1 MFKRTLIAFVLLAG
15 TALPAASQD
24 IATRILTMEEQIRTL
39 TGQIE
44 ELNHAIRQMQQQ
56 LGVPQQSGSL
66 QPPPQQTKPP
76 QQQLSLKKLAEAP
89 AEAPAPG
96 EGMEQIGEPVAP
108 KKTEPVIIG
117 AESITTLND
126 DATQS
131 LSAQDGEAAIGEQ
144 TAQAAVPGTQ
154 GQVVDGTQ
162 QGQVIDGTQL
172 GQVIDGTQ
180 QGESIET
187 VSLTPQSESAEA
199 MYERYYE
206 AQLRKRYDEA
216 ETGFNDFLLKY
227 PDNSLAGTVQYRL
240 GEVFYA
246 KSDFRAAASNFLK
259 GYTQFPKSRRAPDSL
274 LMLGMSLRKLGEK
287 EKACDALA
295 SVGTEFPRAT
305 EAKKKAQAEY
315 KRAGC

>member
-1 MFKRTLIAFVLLAG
+1 MLKRSLLAIVLLAG

-24 IATRILTMEEQIRTL
+24 IATRILTMEEQIRAL

-44 ELNHAIRQMQQQ
+44 ELNHAVRQMQQQ
-56 LGVPQQSGSL
+56 LGVPQQTGTL
-66 QPPPQQTKPP
+66 EQAPKQAQEP
-76 QQQLSLKKLAEAP
+76 QQQQQLTLKKL

-96 EGMEQIGEPVAP
+96 EGMEQIGEPVTP
-108 KKTEPVIIG
+108 KKTEPVILG
-117 AESITTLND
+117 GESLTTLND
-126 DATQS
+126 DAAQS
-131 LSAQDGEAAIGEQ
+131 ITTQDGEPAIGEQ
-144 TAQAAVPGTQ
+144 SAQAVVPGTQ
-154 GQVVDGTQ
+154 
-162 QGQVIDGTQL
+162 

-187 VSLTPQSESAEA
+187 VSLTPQTESPEA

-216 ETGFNDFLLKY
+216 ETGFNDFLQKF

-259 GYTQFPKSRRAPDSL
+259 GYTQYPKSRRAPDSL

>member
-1 MFKRTLIAFVLLAG
+1 MLKRSLLAIVLLAG
-15 TALPAASQD
+15 TALPATAQD
-24 IATRILTMEEQIRTL
+24 IATRILTMEEQIRAL

-44 ELNHAIRQMQQQ
+44 ELNHAVRQMQQQ
-56 LGVPQQSGSL
+56 LGG
-66 QPPPQQTKPP
+66 PQQTGTLEQAPKQIQEP
-76 QQQLSLKKLAEAP
+76 QQKLTLKKL

-108 KKTEPVIIG
+108 KKTEPVILG
-117 AESITTLND
+117 AESLNTLND
-126 DATQS
+126 DGTQGITT
-131 LSAQDGEAAIGEQ
+131 QDGEPAIGEQ
-144 TAQAAVPGTQ
+144 SAQAVVPGTQ
-154 GQVVDGTQ
+154 GQVIDGTQ
-162 QGQVIDGTQL
+162 QGQVIDGAQE
-172 GQVIDGTQ
+172 
-180 QGESIET
+180 GESIET
-187 VSLTPQSESAEA
+187 VSLTPQTESPEA

-216 ETGFNDFLLKY
+216 ETGFNDFMQKY

-259 GYTQFPKSRRAPDSL
+259 GYTQYPKSRRAPDSL

>member
-24 IATRILTMEEQIRTL
+24 IATRILTMEEQIRVL

-44 ELNHAIRQMQQQ
+44 ELNHVLRQMQQQ
-56 LGVPQQSGSL
+56 LGAPQQSGAL
-66 QPPPQQTKPP
+66 QPPAQQTQPP

-89 AEAPAPG
+89 ADAPAPG
-96 EGMEQIGEPVAP
+96 EGMEQIGEPVQP
-108 KKTEPVIIG
+108 KKAEPVIIG

-131 LSAQDGEAAIGEQ
+131 LPAQDGEPAIGEQ
-144 TAQAAVPGTQ
+144 SAQAAVPGT
-154 GQVVDGTQ
+154 

-187 VSLTPQSESAEA
+187 VSLTPQTESAEA

>member
-1 MFKRTLIAFVLLAG
+1 MLKRSLLAIVLLAG

-24 IATRILTMEEQIRTL
+24 IATRILTMEEQIRAL

-44 ELNHAIRQMQQQ
+44 ELNHAVRQMQQQ
-56 LGVPQQSGSL
+56 LGG
-66 QPPPQQTKPP
+66 PQQTGTLEQAPKQIQEP
-76 QQQLSLKKLAEAP
+76 QQKLTLKKL

-108 KKTEPVIIG
+108 KKAEPVILG
-117 AESITTLND
+117 GESLATLND
-126 DATQS
+126 DATQGITT
-131 LSAQDGEAAIGEQ
+131 QDGEPAIGEQ
-144 TAQAAVPGTQ
+144 SAQAVVPGT
-154 GQVVDGTQ
+154 
-162 QGQVIDGTQL
+162 QGQVIDGTQQGQVVDGAQL
-172 GQVIDGTQ
+172 GQVIEGAQ

-187 VSLTPQSESAEA
+187 VSLTPQGESPEA

-216 ETGFNDFLLKY
+216 ESGFNEFLQKY
-227 PDNSLAGTVQYRL
+227 ADNSLAGTVQYRL

-246 KSDFRAAASNFLK
+246 KSDFRAAAANFLK
-259 GYTQFPKSRRAPDSL
+259 GYTQYPKSRRAPDSL

>member
-24 IATRILTMEEQIRTL
+24 IATRILTMEEQIRVL

-44 ELNHAIRQMQQQ
+44 ELNHTLRQMQQQ
-56 LGVPQQSGSL
+56 LGVPQQSGAL
-66 QPPPQQTKPP
+66 EQAPKQIQEPPQK
-76 QQQLSLKKLAEAP
+76 QLSLKKLAEAP
-89 AEAPAPG
+89 ADAPAPG

-131 LSAQDGEAAIGEQ
+131 LSAQDGEPAIGEQ
-144 TAQAAVPGTQ
+144 SAQAVVPGTQ

-162 QGQVIDGTQL
+162 L

-180 QGESIET
+180 EGESIET
-187 VSLTPQSESAEA
+187 VSLAPQTESPEA

-216 ETGFNDFLLKY
+216 ETGFNDFLQKY

>member
-1 MFKRTLIAFVLLAG
+1 MLKRSLLAIVLLAG
-15 TALPAASQD
+15 TAFPATAQD
-24 IATRILTMEEQIRTL
+24 MATRILTMEEQIRAL

-44 ELNHAIRQMQQQ
+44 ELNHAVQQMQQQ
-56 LGVPQQSGSL
+56 LGA
-66 QPPPQQTKPP
+66 PQQTGTLEQAPKQIQEP
-76 QQQLSLKKLAEAP
+76 QKKLTLKKL

-108 KKTEPVIIG
+108 KKVEPVILG
-117 AESITTLND
+117 GESLTTLND
-126 DATQS
+126 DATQGITT
-131 LSAQDGEAAIGEQ
+131 QDGEPAIGEQ
-144 TAQAAVPGTQ
+144 SAQAVVPGTQ
-154 GQVVDGTQ
+154 GQVIDGTQQGQVADGTQ
-162 QGQVIDGTQL
+162 QGQVIDGTQE
-172 GQVIDGTQ
+172 
-180 QGESIET
+180 GESIET
-187 VSLTPQSESAEA
+187 VSLTPQTESPET

-216 ETGFNDFLLKY
+216 ETGFNDFMQKY

-259 GYTQFPKSRRAPDSL
+259 GYTQYPKSRRAPDSL

-295 SVGTEFPRAT
+295 SVGTEFPRAI

>member
-1 MFKRTLIAFVLLAG
+1 MLKRSLLAIVLLTG

-24 IATRILTMEEQIRTL
+24 IATRILTMEEQIRAL

-44 ELNHAIRQMQQQ
+44 ELNHAVRQMQQQ
-56 LGVPQQSGSL
+56 LGVPQQMGTL
-66 QPPPQQTKPP
+66 EQAPKQIQEPQQKPT
-76 QQQLSLKKLAEAP
+76 LKKL

-108 KKTEPVIIG
+108 KKTEPVILG
-117 AESITTLND
+117 GESLTTLND
-126 DATQS
+126 DAAQTITT
-131 LSAQDGEAAIGEQ
+131 QDGEPAIGEQ
-144 TAQAAVPGTQ
+144 SAQAVVPGTQGQVIDGSQQ

-162 QGQVIDGTQL
+162 LEQVIE
-172 GQVIDGTQ
+172 GTQ

-187 VSLTPQSESAEA
+187 VSLTPQTESPEA

-216 ETGFNDFLLKY
+216 ETGFNDFLQKY

-246 KSDFRAAASNFLK
+246 KSDFRTAASNFLK
-259 GYTQFPKSRRAPDSL
+259 GYTQYPKSRRAPDSL

-295 SVGTEFPRAT
+295 SVGSEFPRAT